1 MAYTR
6 RTATNS
12 GLRGVVFLQS
22 DGKFGWDLKESFSSD
37 DLTGAS
43 TGSGSING
51 SAIIASGA
59 DVADYD
65 LVEAESKITVTLLK
79 DLV

>member
-12 GLRGVVFLQS
+12 GLRGTVYLQS

-51 SAIIASGA
+51 VATIASGA
-59 DVADYD
+59 DVADFD
-65 LVEAESKITVTLLK
+65 TATAALK
-79 DLV
+79 TAWNAAG

>member
-6 RTATNS
+6 RTSTNS
-12 GLRGVVFLQS
+12 GLRGTVYLQS
-22 DGKFGWDLKESFSSD
+22 DGTFGWDLKESFSSD

-43 TGSGSING
+43 TGSGSVNG
-51 SAIIASGA
+51 VAIIASGA

-65 LVEAESKITVTLLK
+65 TAAAALK
-79 DLV
+79 TAWNAAG

>member
-12 GLRGVVFLQS
+12 GLRGSVYLQS
-22 DGKFGWDLKESFSSD
+22 DGKFGWNLKEAFSSN

-43 TGSGSING
+43 TGSGTING
-51 SAIIASGA
+51 NATIAEGA

-65 LVEAESKITVTLLK
+65 TAAAALK
-79 DLV
+79 TAWDAAG

>member
-6 RTATNS
+6 NTASNS

-22 DGKFGWDLKESFSSD
+22 DGKFGWTLKEAFSSD

-43 TGSGSING
+43 TGSGSIFGN
-51 SAIIASGA
+51 AILASGA
-59 DVADYD
+59 DAADYD
-65 LVEAESKITVTLLK
+65 TAAAALK
-79 DLV
+79 TAWDAAG

>member
-1 MAYTR
+1 MAYSR

-12 GLRGVVFLQS
+12 GLRGIVSLQS
-22 DGKFGWDLKESFSSD
+22 DGKFAWDLKEAFSSD

-51 SAIIASGA
+51 SVTIASGA

-65 LVEAESKITVTLLK
+65 TAAAELK
-79 DLV
+79 TAWNAAG